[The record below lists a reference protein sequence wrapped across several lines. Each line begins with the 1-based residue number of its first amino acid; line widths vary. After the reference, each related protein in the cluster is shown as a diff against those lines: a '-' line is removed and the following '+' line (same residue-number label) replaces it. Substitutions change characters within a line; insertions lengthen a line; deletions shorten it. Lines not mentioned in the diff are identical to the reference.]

1 MNGVKRVDKTLLS
14 VSGLIVNYGAV
25 KAVRAID
32 LMVNEGEIVA
42 LLGANG
48 AGKSSTLNG
57 IVGLAPKS
65 GGVINFSGRDITH
78 MPTENLVRLGVT
90 LTPEGRRVFG
100 SLSVEENMLLGGYTI
115 GSRST
120 QYSDTLGHLY
130 DLFPILKE
138 RRKQL
143 AGTLS
148 GGQQQQLAI
157 ARSMMSSPKLLL
169 LDEPSLG
176 LAPQII
182 EMIFEFISELRNNS
196 TTILLVEQNVAM
208 SLEIADRGYVMASGE
223 IIVSGS
229 ADELESSQ
237 IVERAYLGTE
247 EHS

>member
-1 MNGVKRVDKTLLS
+1 MVNEILLS
-14 VSGLIVNYGAV
+14 VSGLAVKYGAV
-25 KAVRAID
+25 EAVRGID
-32 LMVNEGEIVA
+32 ITVAEGEIVT

-48 AGKSSTLNG
+48 AGKSSTLNA
-57 IVGLAPKS
+57 IVGLAPKHS
-65 GGVINFSGRDITH
+65 GLITFGGRNISG
-78 MPTENLVRLGVT
+78 MPTEDLVHHGLT

-100 SLSVEENMLLGGYTI
+100 SLTVEENMLLGGYSI
-115 GSRST
+115 GMRSST
-120 QYSDTLGHLY
+120 FTDNLARQY

-138 RRKQL
+138 RRSQL

-182 EMIFEFISELRNNS
+182 ETIFDLISDIRKEGA
-196 TTILLVEQNVAM
+196 TILLVEQNVAM

-223 IIVSGS
+223 IIASGS
-229 ADELESSQ
+229 AEELSTSHMVKQ
-237 IVERAYLGTE
+237 AYLGAG

>member
-1 MNGVKRVDKTLLS
+1 MLLS
-14 VSGLIVNYGAV
+14 VSGLEVNYGAV
-25 KAVRAID
+25 RAVRSID
-32 LMVNEGEIVA
+32 LTVNEGEIVA

-65 GGVINFSGRDITH
+65 GGAITFSGIDITN
-78 MPTENLVRLGVT
+78 MSTEHLVRQGLT
-90 LTPEGRRVFG
+90 LTPEGRRVFA
-100 SLSVEENMLLGGYTI
+100 SLSVEENMLLGGYSI
-115 GSRST
+115 GAKT
-120 QYSDTLGHLY
+120 AQHSDTLAYLF

-138 RRKQL
+138 RRRQI

-182 EMIFEFISELRNNS
+182 EMIFDLISELRKNS
-196 TTILLVEQNVAM
+196 TTILLVEQNVSM

-223 IIVSGS
+223 LIASGF

-237 IVERAYLGTE
+237 MITDAYLGVE
-247 EHS
+247 EHR

>member
-1 MNGVKRVDKTLLS
+1 MVNEMLLS
-14 VSGLIVNYGAV
+14 VSGLVVNYDAV
-25 KAVRAID
+25 EAVRGID
-32 LMVNEGEIVA
+32 ITVAEGEIVA

-57 IVGLAPKS
+57 IVGLAPRCS
-65 GGVINFSGRDITH
+65 GVITFGDLDISD
-78 MPTENLVRLGVT
+78 MPTENMVHHGLT

-100 SLSVEENMLLGGYTI
+100 SLTVEENMLLGGYTI
-115 GSRST
+115 GTRSST
-120 QYSDTLGHLY
+120 FTDNLAHLY

-138 RRKQL
+138 RRLQL

-182 EMIFEFISELRNNS
+182 ETIFDLIANIRKGGA
-196 TTILLVEQNVAM
+196 TILLVEQNVAM

-229 ADELESSQ
+229 AEDLSKSQ
-237 IVERAYLGTE
+237 MVEQVYLGTE